1 VPPAASRECSRNT
14 IAVLR
19 RDNRRKFSSCRPAR
33 DNDVHAGKSPSA
45 SKKNGVARE
54 ALIDKE
60 THLAH
65 TIDITSGGARL
76 GALRQ
81 ELKVGT
87 IVTLQRG
94 PKKAKFRIAWVRQ
107 LAPTE
112 AQAGVEAVH
121 PHDELWGV
129 GLSDRAHQD
138 KNDRQAFLMVF
149 SDTSKSRLART
160 PL

>member
-1 VPPAASRECSRNT
+1 M
-14 IAVLR
+14 VLPV
-19 RDNRRKFSSCRPAR
+19 KL
-33 DNDVHAGKSPSA
+33 
-45 SKKNGVARE
+45 
-54 ALIDKE
+54 LIDKE

-65 TIDITSGGARL
+65 TIDITPGGARL

-81 ELKVGT
+81 QLKVGT

-112 AQAGVEAVH
+112 VQAGVEAVD
-121 PHDELWGV
+121 PHDEFWGV
-129 GLSDRAHQD
+129 SLSDRAHQD
-138 KNDRQAFLMVF
+138 KNDMQAFLMLF
-149 SDTSKSRLART
+149 SDTSKSRSERK